1 MDVNGCPYV
10 IVTNWANNYTYVD
23 IYKMTDELEMQK
35 ITPTWSTSA
44 IPENEKFKID
54 FTDNVWVRGNR
65 IYFMNS
71 RNTSE
76 VAYRYYDVASGDYS
90 KQPVW
95 IEYDKITAD

>member
-10 IVTNWANNYTYVD
+10 IVTNWANNYTHVD

-90 KQPVW
+90 KLPVW